1 MLKRLVSAS
10 VLALAVAAS
19 TCTGALAASAGNV
32 AGAGSAVQVTAPQ
45 AAAPAI
51 ECVPG
56 IITTVCQVVLGP
68 LCKSGCGVD
77 TSSPAQST
85 GTAATRAASSQRAA
99 TAAPAT
105 AATTTAPALYC
116 EPQFQILCTVLGL
129 TLCRT
134 HPCGGDGTT
143 ATTAAAAAPRIYCD
157 VPVLCLILALTV
169 CHNGCAVDAATATPA
184 EPAANPIGD
193 LCTVNMRPNPFCS
206 VP

>member
-1 MLKRLVSAS
+1 

-32 AGAGSAVQVTAPQ
+32 AATGSAVQVAAPQ
-45 AAAPAI
+45 AAAPALD
-51 ECVPG
+51 CVPG

-68 LCKSGCGVD
+68 LCRSGCAVN
-77 TSSPAQST
+77 TSSAAQST
-85 GTAATRAASSQRAA
+85 GTAATRAVNPQRAA

-105 AATTTAPALYC
+105 AATTAPSLYC

-134 HPCGGDGTT
+134 HPCGAD
-143 ATTAAAAAPRIYCD
+143 ATMATAAAPRIYCD
-157 VPVLCLILALTV
+157 VPVLCVILALTV
-169 CHNGCAVDAATATPA
+169 CRNGCGINAATATPA